1 MILHAQRQAALTD
14 MKRAILAINP
24 TSGQI
29 VRMCASFAEMVAGM
43 TDQKVTV
50 TIGQAVIARGS
61 K

>member
-1 MILHAQRQAALTD
+1 MNLHPSRQAALTA

-29 VRMCASFAEMVAGM
+29 ARMCASFAEMVAGM
-43 TDQKVTV
+43 TNERI
-50 TIGQAVIARGS
+50 TILIGTTPIARE